1 MKKILSVITAGI
13 LLTACTANS
22 YKVNGQLEGVADSVM
37 VSLNVIEDNALAVID
52 STMAIDGKFCF
63 AGETE
68 GSRLA
73 FITFSSDQS
82 LSGCQFFLENG
93 KIKVEY
99 NDLTGEQSTTG
110 TPNNDAFQDF
120 YDKTSVLNDKA
131 QELKDKLQMT
141 AATEGDGT
149 DLVAQMNDLQDEY
162 RALLGK
168 SISDNLDKEFGF
180 QQLLQS
186 YDMFEPEDLSA
197 YIQGL
202 MPLFGDRAELQQ
214 LAEMTAIQ
222 MRTANGSPYLDFEC
236 DLLDAQFNTP
246 TKASLSDYVSQNKL
260 TLLDFWA
267 SWCSPCMNEVP
278 YIKAAYEKYAEK
290 GFTVVSVSVDE
301 DINAWKNAVKEN
313 EMTWVHMWNGL
324 EDLENSAAMQYAVSA
339 IPSSFLIDADGTI
352 IGRNLRG
359 EELEAAL
366 ADYFK

>member
-37 VSLNVIEDNALAVID
+37 VSLNVIEDNALAAID
-52 STMAIDGKFCF
+52 STMAIDGKFSF

-73 FITFSSDQS
+73 FITFNSDQS